1 MQQPTTITPID
12 VISLNE
18 CPHCGTETEFINDSD
33 AHVLDVW
40 LKDNY
45 GEKLEDV
52 ATDYT
57 ETRTGFT
64 WGHGGNYGIIDSDLL
79 GGNGDETRAYK
90 ASTVFQFLYDDSAD
104 KTEESCGY
112 CARFA

>member
-33 AHVLDVW
+33 AHVLGVW

-45 GEKLEDV
+45 GVELEDV
-52 ATDYT
+52 ATGYT

-64 WGHGGNYGIIDSDLL
+64 WEHGGNYGIVDSDLL
-79 GGNGDETRAYK
+79 GGNGDETRARK
-90 ASTVFQFLYDDSAD
+90 ASNVFQFLYDDSAD
-104 KTEESCGY
+104 KTEEPCGY

>member
-33 AHVLDVW
+33 AHILNVW

-45 GEKLEDV
+45 SETLEV
-52 ATDYT
+52 AATDYC

-79 GGNGDETRAYK
+79 GGNGDGERERK

>member
-1 MQQPTTITPID
+1 MPYTVTPIE
-12 VISLNE
+12 VISVNE
-18 CPHCGTETEFINDSD
+18 CPHCGTETEFISDSD

-45 GEKLEDV
+45 GESLEES

-64 WGHGGNYGIIDSDLL
+64 WEHGGNYEIADSDLL
-79 GGNGDETRAYK
+79 GGNGDGERARK
-90 ASTVFQFLYDDSAD
+90 ASTVFQFLYEDSAD
-104 KTEESCGY
+104 KSEETCGY